1 LQVPNRHAYTL
12 ILLLGVFCLSSC
24 EDERPPDEDILVE
37 AYGNFFLKE
46 DLNRQ
51 MPQTYN
57 RGDSAKIADELINNW
72 INQKVILE
80 FAERN
85 IDSESDLFENKI
97 ENYRNSLLVYEY
109 ERALIN
115 QKLDTNIS
123 ALALEEYY
131 EANQDN
137 FKLNSVIVK
146 VWFVQISN
154 DAPKQKA
161 VEKWFL
167 DGDTDEFDKL
177 YDYCQKYAEN
187 FFFEENN
194 WLYLD
199 ELLKEIPIKEDD
211 WELFLRN
218 NSSKVFETENYKY
231 LVRFFEYR
239 LKGSISPLSL
249 EREKIRDLILNKR
262 KVDLLKRM
270 REDMVKEA
278 FKKGRVKVSG
288 L

>member
-1 LQVPNRHAYTL
+1 
-12 ILLLGVFCLSSC
+12 LGVLSLFGC
-24 EDERPPDEDILVE
+24 EDERPPEDEILVE
-37 AYGNFFLKE
+37 AYGQFFLKD
-46 DLNRQ
+46 DLSAQ
-51 MPQTYN
+51 MPQSYSKE
-57 RGDSAKIADELINNW
+57 DSAKIADEIINNW

-85 IDSESDLFENKI
+85 IDSDNEEFEQKI
-97 ENYRNSLLVYEY
+97 ANYRNSLVIYEY

-123 ALALEEYY
+123 SGALEEYY
-131 EANQDN
+131 EANQAN

-146 VWFVQISN
+146 VWFMQISA
-154 DAPKQKA
+154 DAPKQNK

-167 DGDTDEFDKL
+167 NGDTEDFDKL
-177 YDYCQKYAEN
+177 YEYCQKYAEN

-211 WELFLRN
+211 WEFFLKN
-218 NSSKVFETENYKY
+218 NSSKIFEVGEYKY
-231 LVRFFEYR
+231 LVRFFDYR
-239 LKGSISPLSL
+239 LKGSVSPMSL
-249 EREKIRDLILNKR
+249 EKEKIRDLILNKR
-262 KVDLLKRM
+262 KVDLIKSM
-270 REDMVKEA
+270 RENMVKEA
-278 FKKGRVKVSG
+278 FKSGNVKVSE